1 MALMLRGFTKE
12 GLLKHP
18 QDQRA
23 QGAAVPAGEGIM
35 MITKT
40 RITGEEAAAGVMTG
54 MNVTGTVGE
63 TGIIVAEAEAEAVVP
78 VLITRVVEEGVM
90 MMSVAVEAEADQWT
104 AAPLHDAVQVL
115 ERALLLRGV
124 FPLKGV
130 LPPGKVHLLEVLI
143 IVARMEGLL
152 PLAVSHRKVAL
163 KLPEA
168 HLPEI
173 QMAMNK

>member
-1 MALMLRGFTKE
+1 
-12 GLLKHP
+12 
-18 QDQRA
+18 
-23 QGAAVPAGEGIM
+23 

-104 AAPLHDAVQVL
+104 GLH
-115 ERALLLRGV
+115 
-124 FPLKGV
+124 
-130 LPPGKVHLLEVLI
+130 
-143 IVARMEGLL
+143 
-152 PLAVSHRKVAL
+152 S
-163 KLPEA
+163 
-168 HLPEI
+168 
-173 QMAMNK
+173 